1 MSDIEVSQI
10 TCRLYKTRLTAAR
23 YEQTPRTNLTYMT
36 LCLLSLEYVRY
47 RNLSNSVSFR

>member
-10 TCRLYKTRLTAAR
+10 TCRLYKTRLTVAR
-23 YEQTPRTNLTYMT
+23 YEQTPLTTLTYMT

-47 RNLSNSVSFR
+47 RSLSNNMSFI